1 MPMAN
6 VTPPERLE
14 RLEHREHDVEREYSL
29 YQEEKRPITGIKWF
43 LLVASTLTGS
53 FLYAL
58 DNTIVANIAPAIV
71 NHFES
76 VENLPWMSVG
86 FMIGAVAMVLIVG
99 KLYTLYNAKW
109 LYIIFTVI
117 FMAASALCGAA
128 PTIDVEIVGRVF
140 AGVGGNGMYIGVLTL
155 LSLNTTSRERP
166 QYLSLTGLVWGLG
179 TVLGPVVG
187 GGFELYTWRWAFYI
201 NLLFGI
207 ILLPLYIFVIPSN
220 SVKPELSSQQKLTN
234 FDWVGAILSVAAFT
248 TLVMGINFGG
258 TLYNWKAAQ
267 IIALFVLSGILWI
280 TFVLQQG
287 FAIITSFDNRLF
299 PIHLLKLKEP
309 ALLFIACASAGIVT
323 YPSVYYIPIYFQY
336 TKGDNAIISAVRLL
350 PFICMLVVAIQ
361 GSGIM
366 MSRVGYYKPWYLAGS
381 VLALIPAVLMSTV
394 VETHTSPS
402 VLYGLELVLGLG
414 AGLYTQAAFAVI
426 QAVTPP
432 SDSADGLTLMIL
444 AQLTGMTLG
453 LSITGATFVNVA
465 QNRLYELLPKLPR
478 AQVSRIVSGTSSG
491 LLSTLPRHI
500 REQALDIIVLAWR
513 DVFTCVYVGAALSLA
528 CAIFLANK
536 RANIRAGAGGA

>member
-1 MPMAN
+1 MAN
-6 VTPPERLE
+6 VTPLE
-14 RLEHREHDVEREYSL
+14 GLECLEHCEHDVERDYSL
-29 YQEEKRPITGIKWF
+29 SQQEKRPITGIKWF

-58 DNTIVANIAPAIV
+58 DNTIVANIAPVIV

-76 VENLPWMSVG
+76 VEDLPWMSVG

-109 LYIIFTVI
+109 LYIVFTVI
-117 FMAASALCGAA
+117 FVAASALCGAA
-128 PTIDVEIVGRVF
+128 PTINAEIVGRVF

-179 TVLGPVVG
+179 TVLGPVIG

-201 NLLFGI
+201 NLLFAV
-207 ILLPLYIFVIPSN
+207 ILLPLYFFVIPSN
-220 SVKPELSSQQKLTN
+220 SVTPGLSLQQKLNT

-258 TLYNWKAAQ
+258 TLYNWDAAQ
-267 IIALFVLSGILWI
+267 IIALFILSGILWI
-280 TFVLQQG
+280 TFVAQQS
-287 FAIITSFDNRLF
+287 FAIVTAFERRIF
-299 PIHLLKLKEP
+299 PIHLLKQKEP

-323 YPSVYYIPIYFQY
+323 YSSVYYIPIYFQY

-381 VLALIPAVLMSTV
+381 ALALIPAVLMSTI

-414 AGLYTQAAFAVI
+414 AGLYSQAAFAVI

-432 SDSADGLTLMIL
+432 SDSVDGLTLMIL
-444 AQLTGMTLG
+444 AQLTGLTLG
-453 LSITGATFVNVA
+453 LSITGAIFVNVA

-513 DVFTCVYVGAALSLA
+513 DVFTCVYVGAAISLV

-536 RANIRAGAGGA
+536 RANIMAGAGGA

>member
-1 MPMAN
+1 MAN

-528 CAIFLANK
+528 CAIFLVNK